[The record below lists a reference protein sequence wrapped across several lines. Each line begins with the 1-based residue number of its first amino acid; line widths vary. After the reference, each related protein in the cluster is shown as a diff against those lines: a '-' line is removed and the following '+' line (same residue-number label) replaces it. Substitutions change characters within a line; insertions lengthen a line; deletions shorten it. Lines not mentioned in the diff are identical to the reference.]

1 MSAIRDVTE
10 ARMDDRTYTAHTQ
23 SSGDTATDEKAMA
36 SVLGVS
42 IGRFPKPVP
51 DELQLISLSQRGD
64 SEAFAR
70 LYDRYVDH
78 IHRYVFFRVADK
90 QSAEDITAHV
100 FIKMWEK
107 LPSYQIGKAPIGAW
121 LYRIAHNAVIDHYRT
136 RRTFVSLDDVTPSEA
151 RHDDGTDEKLD
162 LQVKLEQVGRALQKL
177 TEGQREVL
185 ILRFIEGYGIQEIAW
200 KLGKTQGAVRALQ
213 MRGLQELAKAPSLQT
228 DSKSYD

>member
-10 ARMDDRTYTAHTQ
+10 ATMDNRIHTARTQ
-23 SSGDTATDEKAMA
+23 PLGDTT
-36 SVLGVS
+36 S
-42 IGRFPKPVP
+42 IP
-51 DELQLISLSQRGD
+51 DELTLISLSQHGD
-64 SEAFAR
+64 SEAFER

-78 IHRYVFFRVADK
+78 IHRYVFFRVADE

-107 LPSYQIGKAPIGAW
+107 LPSYQIGKSPIGAW

-136 RRTFVSLDDVTPSEA
+136 RRTFVSLEEVNSREV
-151 RHDDGTDEKLD
+151 RHDDGSDEILD
-162 LQVKLEQVGRALQKL
+162 LQIKMEQLGRALQKL
-177 TEGQREVL
+177 TELQREVL
-185 ILRFIEGYGIQEIAW
+185 ILRFIEGFSTQEIAS

-228 DSKSYD
+228 ES